1 MEKRERIYEGK
12 AKIVYNTDDPDLII
26 QYFKDDTTAFN
37 AAKRGTVM
45 NKGIINNGISTK
57 VFEFLNSEGIPTH
70 YERRLGD
77 REMLIKRAKIVP
89 IEVIVRNK
97 AAGSI
102 CRILGLEEGMKLT
115 PPVLEFCY
123 KKDDLNDPLINE
135 QHICALNLAS
145 DEEVQTMKRYTLRI
159 NELMSKFFA
168 NSNLELIDFKL
179 EFGRYKGEIV
189 LADEISPDT
198 CRLWEIGTGK
208 KFDKDRFRH
217 GMGDIEE
224 AYQEV
229 LSRVSK

>member
-37 AAKRGTVM
+37 AAKRGTVI
-45 NKGIINNGISTK
+45 NKGIINNKISTK
-57 VFEFLNSEGIPTH
+57 VFEFLSLQGIPTH
-70 YERRLGD
+70 YKQRLSD
-77 REMLIKRAKIVP
+77 REMLVKRAQIVP

-97 AAGSI
+97 AAGSL
-102 CRILGLEEGMKLT
+102 CRILGLEEGMELT
-115 PPVLEFCY
+115 SPVLEFCY

-135 QHICALNLAS
+135 YHIRALNLAS
-145 DEEVQTMKRYTLRI
+145 EKEVETIKRYTIKI
-159 NELMSKFFA
+159 NELMGRFFA

-179 EFGRYKGEIV
+179 EFGRYKGQII

-217 GMGDIEE
+217 DMGDIEE

-229 LSRVSK
+229 LSRVEK